1 MWQGFHQFLYSLA
14 LRSLSLS
21 PLSLLFTSN
30 HWQQKFQPL
39 RKLPIWKQKFWQ
51 WILNVSQDNTKHHK
65 PYSNLKQSFIYML
78 QTQDECPAKQIIKQ
92 PLLLLDNIQFFL
104 FNITY
109 CKYNFYF
116 SVNDFYI
123 YLYPSKCVLY
133 LFRIPLFLW
142 YI

>member
-1 MWQGFHQFLYSLA
+1 MWQGFYQFLYSLA

-51 WILNVSQDNTKHHK
+51 SILNVSQDNTKHHK

-92 PLLLLDNIQFFL
+92 PLLLLDKIQFFL

-116 SVNDFYI
+116 SVNDFYR

-133 LFRIPLFLW
+133 LIRIPLFLW